1 MSEQSLNAKMQ
12 AAVEAYAANRVEP
25 RFARLHLRSLIPLVE
40 RTARVD
46 PRPLLI
52 GRTAYERVW
61 VVINRGVRGIIRH
74 AAEPVVEQQNAW
86 NTQLTHTLERLAAA
100 DAALHGEAVRMRAE
114 AHRRDR

>member
-1 MSEQSLNAKMQ
+1 MSEQQRNTDLQ
-12 AAVEAYAANRVEP
+12 ASVEAYASDSVEP
-25 RFARLHLRSLIPLVE
+25 RFPRLHLRSLIPLME

-52 GRTAYERVW
+52 GRTAYERMW

-86 NTQLTHTLERLAAA
+86 NRQLTHTFERLAAA
-100 DAALHGEAVRMRAE
+100 DAALHGEVVRMRAE
-114 AHRRDR
+114 AHRRDG